1 MAERKKKKA
10 VVPAARKKS
19 KEAVQVNRK
28 KTTSLTPAKALEK
41 IVLSLKE
48 KGASRGKVVGA
59 KDIVVDERVRLKC
72 QIPLCDSYN
81 RNLMCPPRLPTITL
95 FRNALAKF
103 SRAILIQVSAEL
115 EKPDDAFLHAKK
127 LHELVNQ
134 GEKEAFEEGFR
145 FAAGLIGGCC
155 RLCETCVAADP
166 RTAGAACR
174 FPFKARPSMEA
185 MGIDVIAT
193 VEAAGWSSAFPV
205 TNHVTW
211 TGLILV

>member
-1 MAERKKKKA
+1 MAEKKKRKEAVSAERKK
-10 VVPAARKKS
+10 RKT
-19 KEAVQVNRK
+19 VI
-28 KTTSLTPAKALEK
+28 PAKALGN
-41 IVLSLKE
+41 IILSLK
-48 KGASRGKVVGA
+48 KQGASRGKVIGI

-81 RNLMCPPRLPTITL
+81 RNLMCPPRLPTLTL
-95 FRNALAKF
+95 FRKALTRF
-103 SRAILIQVSAEL
+103 SRAILIQVSADLDE
-115 EKPDDAFLHAKK
+115 PGDAFLHAKK

-134 GEKEAFEEGFR
+134 GEKEAFEAGFR

-166 RTAGAACR
+166 RAVDTACR

-193 VEAAGWSSAFPV
+193 AEAAGWSSTFPV

-211 TGLILV
+211 TGLILI